1 MTYNYVI
8 YVQHI
13 TNHRMQITQ
22 ERSKYDLMTK
32 SVKFM
37 QQTTSV
43 LSEGDSS
50 VARVSVSYNYDL
62 QNMPFNCSDSQIDKT
77 SDTKYQSSWTWLPL
91 TTYAYL
97 IPTAA
102 NYFINSPKVKEWTD
116 KELSYCRQTVQCT
129 MSVNF
134 AVAQAMGV
142 KAFTAKVTF
151 KVIQR
156 HWQRCRLIGHIQF
169 PNSLPS
175 KLCLYHTLLTRY
187 YHLFPQI

>member
-77 SDTKYQSSWTWLPL
+77 SDTKYQSSWT
-91 TTYAYL
+91 
-97 IPTAA
+97 
-102 NYFINSPKVKEWTD
+102 
-116 KELSYCRQTVQCT
+116 
-129 MSVNF
+129 
-134 AVAQAMGV
+134 
-142 KAFTAKVTF
+142 
-151 KVIQR
+151 
-156 HWQRCRLIGHIQF
+156 
-169 PNSLPS
+169 
-175 KLCLYHTLLTRY
+175 
-187 YHLFPQI
+187 